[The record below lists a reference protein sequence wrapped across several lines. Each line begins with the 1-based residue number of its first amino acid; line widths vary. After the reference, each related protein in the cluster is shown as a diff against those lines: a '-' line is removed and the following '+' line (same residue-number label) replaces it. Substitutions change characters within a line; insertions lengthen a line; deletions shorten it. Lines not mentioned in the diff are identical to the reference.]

1 MIISHLSNS
10 PHPSSLPPAPTPKS
24 PTKIPKQNP
33 IPNASPI
40 PISHTERGLK
50 FTVGDS
56 FFRHESCA
64 GRDLGV
70 LAAALYKKTKGNLR
84 VLDAMCGCG
93 IRSLRYLSQANADF
107 VWANDGNEEQRNT
120 ILSNLKQEHRFWKHG
135 FDRAHQ
141 SRGYGGDGNGGSDGS
156 LKNRVFDNGSL
167 QIGVSDDGY
176 HEFQRI
182 RDFGEDGSQEFN
194 LCNDHSQSKPS
205 GEDGFSRSH
214 EIGVFREDGHNC
226 SQGSGVLRE
235 DGRDGS
241 RGCDN
246 FSERNIGFEDRRW
259 VVTHFDATRLLV
271 ERYLQRD
278 YYDLIDIDS
287 FGSDTTFLQSAFSS
301 MKLGGL
307 MYITS
312 TDGYSSGGHR
322 PYHTLASYGA
332 YVRHFP
338 YANEVGLR
346 MLIGGAVRE
355 AATLGFY
362 ILPLFSYYSY
372 HGPIF
377 RVMLRVQRGKLPES
391 HYGFIS
397 YCNKCGDS
405 QAFSWD
411 DLGQMCCACS
421 NNHVSHSLVVSGP
434 LWTGPLHDPVTI
446 NNMLDLANQWGWIG
460 PDSGD
465 THLAKLMKMMLAE
478 CDPRLP
484 FGYIKLDEVSRRA
497 KLNTPGVNAMMNILH
512 QEGFA
517 VSRSHI
523 EANAIK
529 TNCPMTTCIQF
540 AKQLK
545 GH

>member
-40 PISHTERGLK
+40 PNSHTERGLK

-176 HEFQRI
+176 DEFQRI

-322 PYHTLASYGA
+322 PYH
-332 YVRHFP
+332 
-338 YANEVGLR
+338 
-346 MLIGGAVRE
+346 
-355 AATLGFY
+355 
-362 ILPLFSYYSY
+362 
-372 HGPIF
+372 
-377 RVMLRVQRGKLPES
+377 

-421 NNHVSHSLVVSGP
+421 NNHVRLSCVCYTVISHGDSLSLSLSLIARALIQHFLGLSQVSHSLVVSGP
-434 LWTGPLHDPVTI
+434 LWTGPLHEPVTI

-465 THLAKLMKMMLAE
+465 THLEKLMKMMLAE